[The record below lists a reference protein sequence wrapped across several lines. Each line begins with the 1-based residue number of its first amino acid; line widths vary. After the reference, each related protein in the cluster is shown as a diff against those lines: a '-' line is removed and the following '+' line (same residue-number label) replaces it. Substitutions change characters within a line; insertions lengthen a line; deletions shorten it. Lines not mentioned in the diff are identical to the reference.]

1 MSEKKKSR
9 VVHSRTAKRPTL
21 PSVLG
26 QFHCSSVVYEFE
38 VPLDLFNATAFSK
51 ETGIQSPWSA
61 VVNPQNRSSGYHV
74 HFKGRIEKSSVSFS
88 VEYWDWAKPMPDDVE
103 PFAESIMQWVGS
115 FIRVP
120 TARSFVVARFDKPKD
135 NWRSR
140 FNLPF
145 KVTMAESEVTI
156 DGISL
161 SLPKNPFSASAGF
174 LEVADKTFMSGVQLV
189 RAVEF
194 STFDLRKE
202 IESFN
207 EAIKIFL
214 EPLQ

>member
-1 MSEKKKSR
+1 
-9 VVHSRTAKRPTL
+9 
-21 PSVLG
+21 
-26 QFHCSSVVYEFE
+26 
-38 VPLDLFNATAFSK
+38 
-51 ETGIQSPWSA
+51 
-61 VVNPQNRSSGYHV
+61 
-74 HFKGRIEKSSVSFS
+74 
-88 VEYWDWAKPMPDDVE
+88 
-103 PFAESIMQWVGS
+103 
-115 FIRVP
+115 
-120 TARSFVVARFDKPKD
+120 
-135 NWRSR
+135 
-140 FNLPF
+140 
-145 KVTMAESEVTI
+145 MAESEVTI